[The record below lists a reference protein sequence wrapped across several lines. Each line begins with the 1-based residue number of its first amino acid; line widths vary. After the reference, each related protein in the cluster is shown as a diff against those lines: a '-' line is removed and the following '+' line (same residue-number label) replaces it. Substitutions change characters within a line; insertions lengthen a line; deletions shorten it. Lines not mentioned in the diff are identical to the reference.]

1 MEQGS
6 AYKDAE
12 MHHRICKKMAQL
24 TRVIH
29 NMNTR
34 NVQNAVLLKDVVR
47 DYEAEVDR
55 VVADC
60 NGLLAKA
67 KAVAEKNARQDELKD
82 KLKKVE
88 ADLDAEKKK
97 ARKEFEALKAKVE
110 DREKKGNSELEVSL
124 LLQGQNVGAKAKL

>member
-6 AYKDAE
+6 AYKDGE

-34 NVQNAVLLKDVVR
+34 NVQNAVLLKDVVK
-47 DYEAEVDR
+47 DYEAEIDR
-55 VVADC
+55 CVADC

-67 KAVAEKNARQDELKD
+67 KAVAEKNAKQEDVKEKV
-82 KLKKVE
+82 KKVE
-88 ADLDAEKKK
+88 AELEAEKKRAK
-97 ARKEFEALKAKVE
+97 KEFEALKARVE
-110 DREKKGNSELEVSL
+110 EREKKGNSELEVSL
-124 LLQGQNVGAKAKL
+124 SNPGETNGPETEL

>member
-6 AYKDAE
+6 AYRDGE

-29 NMNTR
+29 SMNTR

-55 VVADC
+55 VVAEC

-67 KAVAEKNARQDELKD
+67 KAMAEKNAKQDDLRD
-82 KLKKVE
+82 KVKKAE
-88 ADLDAEKKK
+88 ADLEAEKKK
-97 ARKEFEALKAKVE
+97 ARKEFETLKARVE
-110 DREKKGNSELEVSL
+110 EREKKGNSDLEVDTGYI
-124 LLQGQNVGAKAKL
+124 GQAS